1 LSGPDTEGH
10 TAKTSGHARA
20 RYAPCVAG
28 DLTLL
33 LIEDDVRLARFTVE
47 YLERNGVTVT
57 HVTDGEVGLRE
68 ALLHTYDAVL
78 LDLNLPTTDGVA
90 VCRELRARSDVP
102 ILMVTARV
110 DEIDRVLGLEMGADD
125 YLPKPFS
132 PRELLA
138 RVRATVRRARGLV
151 GPTSVLRV
159 GPLVLSTTSMTAT
172 LHGQPLDL
180 TGYEFVILR
189 VLAERK
195 GRVLTR
201 EQIMELAK
209 GSNDE
214 AFDRSID
221 VRISRLRQK
230 LGEDPRRPSI
240 LRTVRGVGYLLAWED
255 EP

>member
-1 LSGPDTEGH
+1 
-10 TAKTSGHARA
+10 
-20 RYAPCVAG
+20 VAG

-57 HVTDGEVGLRE
+57 HVTDGEHGLRE
-68 ALLHTYDAVL
+68 ALLRTHDAVL
-78 LDLNLPTTDGVA
+78 LDLNLPTMDGVA

-102 ILMVTARV
+102 ILMVTART
-110 DEIDRVLGLEMGADD
+110 DEVDRVLGLEIGADD

-138 RVRATVRRARGLV
+138 RVRAAVRRARGLA
-151 GPTSVLRV
+151 GPRSVLRV
-159 GPLVLSTTSMTAT
+159 GPLELSRSSMTAT
-172 LHGQPLDL
+172 LNGEPLDL
-180 TGYEFVILR
+180 TSYEFVILR
-189 VLAERK
+189 VLAERR

-201 EQIMELAK
+201 EQIMDLAK
-209 GSNDE
+209 GSTDE

-230 LGEDPRRPSI
+230 LGDDARRPTM
-240 LRTVRGVGYLLAWED
+240 LRTVRGVGYLIAWED